1 MTIIDTDMSAG
12 YFARRIKIFLNWI
25 GSSKKVLDIGCYD
38 GRDSELIL
46 KNNNDVYGVEILH
59 KPAKEAKKRGIKV
72 KEFDLNMTRWPFR
85 KDFFDVVVAGEIIEH
100 VSSADLFLQNIYRV
114 LKPSGILILSTPNL
128 ASLGRRIML
137 LVGKNPYIEISQ
149 LENVNGF
156 PAVGH
161 VRYFTKNSLIKL
173 LRAYRFNVLEI
184 TSDCFN
190 FGPIKSVFLAKLF
203 PCLSWRLIVKAE
215 KK

>member
-1 MTIIDTDMSAG
+1 MTIIDTDMNAG
-12 YFARRIKIFLNWI
+12 YSARRIKIFLNWI
-25 GSSKKVLDIGCYD
+25 GSQKKVLDIGCYD

-46 KNNNDVYGVEILH
+46 KNNNDVYGVEILQ

-72 KEFDLNMTRWPFR
+72 KEFDLNVAQWPFR

-100 VSSADLFLQNIYRV
+100 VLSTDLFLENIYRI

-137 LVGKNPYIEISQ
+137 LLGKNPYIEISQ
-149 LENVNGF
+149 SDDVNEF

-161 VRYFTKNSLIKL
+161 VRYFTKSSLIRL
-173 LRAYRFNVLEI
+173 LRAYRFNPLEV
-184 TSDCFN
+184 TSDRFN
-190 FGPIKSVFLAKLF
+190 LGPIKSVFLARLF

-215 KK
+215 KE